1 MYYANWTRLL
11 GHKVNYKQSDPLRSP
26 TKGRSK
32 ICPQDVH
39 GGLVEE
45 TRKGKKK
52 NTAGKDKP
60 KGKKTAAEKR
70 VKKNDQKGME
80 AERI

>member
-1 MYYANWTRLL
+1 M
-11 GHKVNYKQSDPLRSP
+11 S
-26 TKGRSK
+26 

-60 KGKKTAAEKR
+60 KGKKTAADKR